1 MTGGYTIEQPLNIDN
16 LIPTY
21 KHPVVQEL
29 GRLFEKA
36 GKRLYLVGGTVR
48 DALLGQFHEDLDFA
62 TDARPGEAVEIIKP
76 WADNLWLVGVRFGTV
91 GLSKGHLKIE
101 ITTLRS
107 EVYRGKTRHPE
118 VKFGTDIYY
127 DLSRRDFTINAM
139 ALEFPKGQLI
149 DPFNG
154 QSDLVNRMI
163 RTPLSPEQSFSDDPL
178 RMMRAIRFVSTMGMH
193 LSPEVEEAIIKYKG
207 ELARVSSERIRDE
220 FSKILIG
227 REPTK
232 ALRLLLSTSL
242 SDKFVPELSKLKITQ
257 DPDFHHK
264 DVLEHTL
271 LVVERVERDLVL
283 RLAALFHDVGKPDT
297 KEIIEGKV
305 TFYNHDT
312 LGAYITRKRLRAL
325 KYPKTIVEDVAKLIY
340 LHMRVYTY
348 RMGWTDKAVRKYIR
362 DTGDLR
368 AKLNALI
375 RADCTTKN
383 PRKMRQSLRVL
394 DELEE
399 RIIQLEEIEE
409 TAKIRPP
416 IDGHEVMKYLGI
428 GQGPLVGEALHLL
441 LEAKLAGEIETKEE
455 AFELID
461 RWAKEKGIKG

>member
-1 MTGGYTIEQPLNIDN
+1 
-16 LIPTY
+16 
-21 KHPVVQEL
+21 
-29 GRLFEKA
+29 
-36 GKRLYLVGGTVR
+36 VGGTVR

-62 TDARPGEAVEIIKP
+62 TDAQPDETIKIVKL
-76 WADNLWLVGVRFGTV
+76 WADNLWLIGIKFGTV

-107 EVYRGKTRHPE
+107 EVYKGKTRHPE
-118 VKFGTDIYY
+118 VKFDTDIYI

-139 ALEFPKGQLI
+139 AIELPSGNLI

-154 QSDLVNRMI
+154 QSDLIARMI
-163 RTPLSPEQSFSDDPL
+163 RTPLGPEQSFLDDPL

-193 LSPEVEEAIIKYKG
+193 LSPEVEEAIVKYKG

-220 FSKILIG
+220 FSKILTG

-232 ALRLLLSTSL
+232 GLRLLLNTSL
-242 SDKFVPELSKLKITQ
+242 SDEFVPELSKLKITQ

-264 DVLEHTL
+264 DVLEHTF
-271 LVVERVERDLVL
+271 LVVERSEPDLVL
-283 RLAALFHDVGKPDT
+283 RLAALFHDVGKPES

-305 TFYNHDT
+305 TFYNHDNV
-312 LGAYITRKRLRAL
+312 GAYLTKKRLRAL
-325 KYPKTIVEDVAKLIY
+325 KYPKAIVEDVVKLIY

-348 RMGWTDKAVRKYIR
+348 RMGWTDRAVRKYIR
-362 DTGDLR
+362 DAGELR
-368 AKLNALI
+368 DKLNALI

-399 RIIQLEEIEE
+399 RIIELEEAEE

-416 IDGHEVMKYLGI
+416 LDGHEVMEYLGI
-428 GQGPLVGEALHLL
+428 SPSPLVGEALHLL

-455 AFELID
+455 ALELVD
-461 RWAKEKGIKG
+461 KWAKEKGIKP